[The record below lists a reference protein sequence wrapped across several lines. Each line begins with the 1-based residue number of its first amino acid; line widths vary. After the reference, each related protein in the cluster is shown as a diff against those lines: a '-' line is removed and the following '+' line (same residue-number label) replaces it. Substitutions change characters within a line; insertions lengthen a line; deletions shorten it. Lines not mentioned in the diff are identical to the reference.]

1 VAFLDEEED
10 ELALPEARARQT
22 RPPRPPRAPRQQLLV
37 RRLAA
42 VGVGLLFLILIV
54 VGIKG
59 CLNARKE
66 RAIKDFGSNVSS
78 LITESNQVGEAFF
91 SGLGPT
97 SSVDATEF
105 GTQVKSY
112 RSATESQYERLK
124 SLSTPSEMA
133 NAKEALETTFELR
146 RNAMGVIADNIDQAF
161 AKEGAIDAQG
171 NIADQMG
178 LLFASDEVYTGI
190 VLPEVDAA
198 VKQQGISGF
207 PTLPA
212 PCTST
217 ATPVTSSG
225 SSASS
230 NGASSSSGSASS
242 TGSSSST
249 GTSSTGTTTTAPPIS
264 SSGGSCPRY
273 TFVTQPGQEWLDSAK
288 VSDALSGISGATT
301 ATATTGVHGMALL
314 GTKIG
319 DTTLDPSTPAT
330 VPAGN
335 PVLNVEVQNSG
346 ESEES
351 GVTVTV
357 NVGGSTQEL
366 PIPRIG
372 PGETQVVKFPLGAD
386 LPPSGEQTT
395 IDVTIQ
401 PVPGEQATSNNSST
415 YTVTFQ

>member
-1 VAFLDEEED
+1 
-10 ELALPEARARQT
+10 
-22 RPPRPPRAPRQQLLV
+22 V

-42 VGVGLLFLILIV
+42 VGLGVLFLILIV
-54 VGIKG
+54 IGIKG

-91 SGLGPT
+91 NGLSPT
-97 SSVDATEF
+97 STSDATEF

-112 RSATESQYERLK
+112 RSATESQYQRLQNM
-124 SLSTPSEMA
+124 STPSEMA
-133 NAKEALETTFELR
+133 NAKQALETTFELR
-146 RNAMGVIADNIDQAF
+146 RNAMAVIADNIDQSF

-171 NIADQMG
+171 KIAAQMG
-178 LLFASDEVYTGI
+178 LLFASDEVYTGV
-190 VLPEVDAA
+190 VLPEVQAA

-207 PTLPA
+207 PALPA
-212 PCTST
+212 PCATT
-217 ATPVTSSG
+217 AIP
-225 SSASS
+225 AS
-230 NGASSSSGSASS
+230 SSSSGSSSFGGSASS
-242 TGSSSST
+242 SGSSSSGSSSSSGTSTST
-249 GTSSTGTTTTAPPIS
+249 GTSSTGTSTLTAPPIT
-264 SSGGSCPRY
+264 SSGGACPRY
-273 TFVTQPGQEWLDSAK
+273 SFVTPPGQDWLDSTK

-301 ATATTGVHGMALL
+301 STATSGVHGMALL

-319 DTTLDPSTPAT
+319 TTTLDPSTPAT

-346 ESEES
+346 DSEES

-357 NVGGSTQEL
+357 NVGGSTQQL

-372 PGETQVVKFPLGAD
+372 PGETQVVKFPLGAS
-386 LPPSGEQTT
+386 LPPSGQQTT

>member
-190 VLPEVDAA
+190 VLPEVDAT
-198 VKQQGISGF
+198 VQKEGISGF
-207 PTLPA
+207 PKLPA
-212 PCTST
+212 PCTNT

-225 SSASS
+225 NS
-230 NGASSSSGSASS
+230 NGSSSS
-242 TGSSSST
+242 GSSSST
-249 GTSSTGTTTTAPPIS
+249 GTSSTGTSTGSSTTVAPPIS

-273 TFVTQPGQEWLDSAK
+273 TFVTQPGQEWLDSTK